1 MTTILEDLTTQHC
14 TVERDGHVVILTM
27 NRPEKRNALSGD
39 MLAGLVLGYEYI
51 DENPD
56 IRCAILTGAGGHFS
70 SGADLVAMGQQST
83 DEHVQA
89 VMARGNNPHW
99 KALLRDYRLSKPL
112 IAAVEG
118 YAVAGGTEILQG
130 TDIRVAGEGAIFG
143 VWEAKRGLFP
153 LGGSACRLP
162 RQIPY
167 TPAMDILLACRPMRD
182 RGQGDRSDRRVV
194 PDGTALE
201 VAKAVAA
208 EVAAARRCPPRRSCA
223 WRETEHMSDA
233 DAMQH
238 QDTIGWE
245 VFASED
251 AQEGPAR
258 FRRKARARI
267 QGPLRVGSG
276 AGPTGLSC
284 LRNTRAREAPVRAP
298 GTDRR
303 RHDLRGR
310 RHRNAARCRRGD
322 RPVTVRLG
330 GRDDDGPGYLPRN
343 HGDYLPRSPIVGE
356 ASPLSPRLDWE
367 VDGEIDGSPEV
378 AGRARSVPPTRVRPD
393 SSTVAGSRSR
403 STRCSGSRTS
413 PPANRA

>member
-1 MTTILEDLTTQHC
+1 VTTLLEDLTTQHC
-14 TVERDGHVVILTM
+14 TVERDDHVVILTM

-83 DEHVQA
+83 DPKVQS

-130 TDIRVAGEGAIFG
+130 TDIRIAGEGATFG

-167 TPAMDILLACRPMRD
+167 TQAMDILLACRPIPALEAKEM
-182 RGQGDRSDRRVV
+182 GLIGRVV
-194 PDGTALE
+194 PEGTALE

-208 EVAAARRCPPRRSCA
+208 QVAANAPLSTQAILRA
-223 WRETEHMSDA
+223 WRETEHMSDF

-251 AQEGPAR
+251 AKEGP
-258 FRRKARARI
+258 RAF
-267 QGPLRVGSG
+267 
-276 AGPTGLSC
+276 A
-284 LRNTRAREAPVRAP
+284 EKRAP
-298 GTDRR
+298 EYK
-303 RHDLRGR
+303 GR
-310 RHRNAARCRRGD
+310 
-322 RPVTVRLG
+322 
-330 GRDDDGPGYLPRN
+330 
-343 HGDYLPRSPIVGE
+343 
-356 ASPLSPRLDWE
+356 
-367 VDGEIDGSPEV
+367 
-378 AGRARSVPPTRVRPD
+378 
-393 SSTVAGSRSR
+393 
-403 STRCSGSRTS
+403 
-413 PPANRA
+413 